1 MYAWGDSELS
11 EEEIDRIIH
20 EVAVKIHSFGL
31 DTIAII
37 ALESAKPL
45 SNIGA
50 ELSRMFFTPFLPI
63 LGPNINMLGDK
74 LVYVF
79 QDRSNLER
87 VIKLLEEMTKEDE
100 EKEKAKKAEK
110 KAKEKP
116 QQDSDEKKTAQ

>member
-1 MYAWGDSELS
+1 MYAWGDSELT
-11 EEEIDRIIH
+11 EEEIDRVVN
-20 EVAVKIHSFGL
+20 EVAVKIHAFGF
-31 DTIAII
+31 DAIAII

-79 QDRSNLER
+79 QDRKNIER
-87 VIKLLEEMTKEDE
+87 VIKLLEQMNEEE
-100 EKEKAKKAEK
+100 EKKKAKKAEK
-110 KAKEKP
+110 KAEEP
-116 QQDSDEKKTAQ
+116 SEATEEDISE

>member
-1 MYAWGDSELS
+1 MYAWGDADLT
-11 EEEIDRIIH
+11 EEEIDRIVN
-20 EVAVKIHSFGL
+20 EVAVKIHAFGF
-31 DTIAII
+31 DAIAII

-79 QDRSNLER
+79 QDRKNIER
-87 VIKLLEEMTKEDE
+87 VIKLLEQMNEEEE
-100 EKEKAKKAEK
+100 EKKKAKKAEK
-110 KAKEKP
+110 KAEEP
-116 QQDSDEKKTAQ
+116 SEATEEDISE